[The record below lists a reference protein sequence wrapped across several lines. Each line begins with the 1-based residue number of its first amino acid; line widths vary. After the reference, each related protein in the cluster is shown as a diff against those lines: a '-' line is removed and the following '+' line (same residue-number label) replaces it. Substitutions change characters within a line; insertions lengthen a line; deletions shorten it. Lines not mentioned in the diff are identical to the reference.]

1 MKVDL
6 TSRELTYPTLGKGQ
20 MIFKGALVGDMLVLI
35 GGYIVGGFF
44 FQHIWKNMKINI
56 GREYFSPPVISIR
69 ATWKLSHL
77 WMILFWIKKI
87 TGPITC
93 GQNPPV
99 GYMKKQLLDP
109 STGNSCL
116 INYLTSWWLSRPI
129 EKIWVIFGNHVP
141 QVSGICFFFGLSK
154 HRIKVFGLSVAECT
168 ASFRCKHR

>member
-69 ATWKLSHL
+69 AT
-77 WMILFWIKKI
+77 
-87 TGPITC
+87 
-93 GQNPPV
+93 
-99 GYMKKQLLDP
+99 
-109 STGNSCL
+109 
-116 INYLTSWWLSRPI
+116 
-129 EKIWVIFGNHVP
+129 
-141 QVSGICFFFGLSK
+141 
-154 HRIKVFGLSVAECT
+154 
-168 ASFRCKHR
+168 